1 MSVNICNEVRSSSS
15 RPRSFKRLFCTFPF
29 LHLYK
34 AERSTAAAVNASQI
48 NLKSSL
54 LTLTCETKVAL
65 HPGTKCKSNSL
76 IRLEAK
82 FPTILQKFSLDNF
95 LYKLIN
101 CTLQFQAMIAVFDKK
116 SFVTN
121 LAKLH
126 D

>member
-34 AERSTAAAVNASQI
+34 AAADAVNASQI

-82 FPTILQKFSLDNF
+82 FPIIFQKFSLDNF

>member
-34 AERSTAAAVNASQI
+34 AAAAAVNASQI

-76 IRLEAK
+76 ICLEAK
-82 FPTILQKFSLDNF
+82 FPTILQKISLDNF

>member
-15 RPRSFKRLFCTFPF
+15 RPRSLKRLFCTFPF

-34 AERSTAAAVNASQI
+34 AAAAAVNASQI

-101 CTLQFQAMIAVFDKK
+101 CTLQF
-116 SFVTN
+116 
-121 LAKLH
+121 
-126 D
+126 

>member
-34 AERSTAAAVNASQI
+34 AAAAAVNASQI

-82 FPTILQKFSLDNF
+82 FPTILQKISLDNF

>member
-34 AERSTAAAVNASQI
+34 AAAVNASQI

-82 FPTILQKFSLDNF
+82 FPPILQKFSLDNF

>member
-34 AERSTAAAVNASQI
+34 AAAAAVNASQI

-76 IRLEAK
+76 IRFEAK

>member
-1 MSVNICNEVRSSSS
+1 M
-15 RPRSFKRLFCTFPF
+15 
-29 LHLYK
+29 
-34 AERSTAAAVNASQI
+34 
-48 NLKSSL
+48 
-54 LTLTCETKVAL
+54 TCETKVAL

>member
-34 AERSTAAAVNASQI
+34 AAAAAVNASQI

-82 FPTILQKFSLDNF
+82 FPPILQKFSLDNF

>member
-34 AERSTAAAVNASQI
+34 AAAAAVNASQI

-76 IRLEAK
+76 IRFEAK

-101 CTLQFQAMIAVFDKK
+101 YTLQFQAMIAVFDKK

>member
-34 AERSTAAAVNASQI
+34 AAAAVNASQI

-82 FPTILQKFSLDNF
+82 FPPILQKFSLDNF

-101 CTLQFQAMIAVFDKK
+101 YTLQFQAMIAVFDKK

>member
-34 AERSTAAAVNASQI
+34 AAAAVNASQI

-95 LYKLIN
+95 LHKLIN

>member
-34 AERSTAAAVNASQI
+34 AAAAAAVNASQI

>member
-34 AERSTAAAVNASQI
+34 AAAAAVNASQI

>member
-34 AERSTAAAVNASQI
+34 AAAAAVNASQI

-82 FPTILQKFSLDNF
+82 FPPILQKFSLDNF

-101 CTLQFQAMIAVFDKK
+101 YTLQFQAMIAVFDKK